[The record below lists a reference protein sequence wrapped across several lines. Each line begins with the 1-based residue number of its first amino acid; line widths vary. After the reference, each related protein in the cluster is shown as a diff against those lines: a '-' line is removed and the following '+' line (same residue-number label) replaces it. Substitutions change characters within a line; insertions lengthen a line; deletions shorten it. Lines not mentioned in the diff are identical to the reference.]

1 MNTTIG
7 LKELH
12 KLICKALK
20 NHHCDECLWNKYDCK
35 MNCSVA
41 MVIRMLIKEGYLTVT
56 ED

>member
-1 MNTTIG
+1 MKSIT
-7 LKELH
+7 LKQLH

-20 NHHCDECLWNKYDCK
+20 YYQCNECLWQKHKCK

>member
-1 MNTTIG
+1 MNTTIT

-20 NHHCDECLWNKYDCK
+20 YYQCNECLWQKYNCK

-41 MVIRMLIKEGYLTVT
+41 MVIRMLIKEGYLKVT